1 MLELIARGGALPCV
15 RLTRSAFPRRP
26 HEANAPWL
34 LRRTGVPRVCMEHTE
49 AEAKEHRPTV
59 PLQCPCT
66 THSSAAPVRQRRSA
80 RCAAPIGPMGTNVH
94 TRATC
99 GARCSRVQHLNKQGP
114 AAQTAAGFRR
124 RPIPSHRAQVAGP
137 NDENLDHPAIL
148 AWAFGN
154 EINGEWNKYC
164 AAHGRRH
171 LTLEYARLC
180 LRQVLGC
187 CGRHVL
193 CPVRLRR

>member
-1 MLELIARGGALPCV
+1 MLELIARRRLAL
-15 RLTRSAFPRRP
+15 RSAHAVGIASPPARS
-26 HEANAPWL
+26 EWL
-34 LRRTGVPRVCMEHTE
+34 LRRTGVPRICMEHTE
-49 AEAKEHRPTV
+49 AEAKEHRPTAA
-59 PLQCPCT
+59 LQCPCT

-124 RPIPSHRAQVAGP
+124 RPILSRRAQVAGP

-164 AAHGRRH
+164 AAAWSAAPYSG
-171 LTLEYARLC
+171 
-180 LRQVLGC
+180 V
-187 CGRHVL
+187 
-193 CPVRLRR
+193 P